1 MTDDYGNQVVEPAP
15 EPASISQTVLE
26 DKDTHPA
33 YMDMLRENQRIV
45 GILGLV
51 AMLILG
57 LLSWFGKTIPDVF
70 ASVPQ
75 WAVLILG
82 VLLVGDALLGKL
94 AVKA

>member
-1 MTDDYGNQVVEPAP
+1 MTDDYGNQVTV
-15 EPASISQTVLE
+15 EPASISETVLE
-26 DKDTHPA
+26 DASTHPA
-33 YMDMLRENQRIV
+33 YMDLLREGLRIV
-45 GILGLV
+45 GLLGLV

-57 LLSWFGKTIPDVF
+57 LLSWFDKTVPDTF

-75 WAVLILG
+75 WAVLIIG

>member
-1 MTDDYGNQVVEPAP
+1 MTDDYGNAVNVPSKPQA
-15 EPASISQTVLE
+15 ISETVLE
-26 DKDTHPA
+26 DAATHPA
-33 YMDMLRENQRIV
+33 YMELLREGLRIV
-45 GILGLV
+45 GVLGLV

-57 LLSWFGKTIPDVF
+57 LLSWFDKTVPDTF

-75 WAVLILG
+75 WAVLIIG

>member
-1 MTDDYGNQVVEPAP
+1 
-15 EPASISQTVLE
+15 
-26 DKDTHPA
+26 
-33 YMDMLRENQRIV
+33 MDMLRENQRIV

>member
-1 MTDDYGNQVVEPAP
+1 MDDYGNTVAAAVQ
-15 EPASISQTVLE
+15 PASISQTVLE
-26 DKDTHPA
+26 DKATHPA

-45 GILGLV
+45 GGLGLV

-57 LLSWFGKTIPDVF
+57 LLSWFGKTVPDVF
-70 ASVPQ
+70 ATVPY